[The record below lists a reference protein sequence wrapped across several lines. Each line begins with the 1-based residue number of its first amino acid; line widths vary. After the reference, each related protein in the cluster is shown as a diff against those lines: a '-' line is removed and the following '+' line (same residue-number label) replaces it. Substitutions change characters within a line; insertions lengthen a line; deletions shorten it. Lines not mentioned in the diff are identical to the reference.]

1 MAIKKKVTYSVSY
14 TAGTD
19 TLTTKLNSLLQDI
32 VTLILTHNSGL
43 TVLDTITVGSARW
56 TGAPL
61 YDTYNSKLYASDY
74 QNRHY
79 ESDVIFIGTNEDNI
93 CLSVGFFDGCLV
105 VAMNMTP
112 KVEAEY
118 VADWTTVYNVNA
130 TTYLPFYATGK
141 QSRWFKNVQGN
152 AGRYCIPYR
161 IINNAISI
169 SILYWNTEYSRGYSF
184 INGAGESDGT
194 DLVIFPTDEGGSQSG
209 LGAAIWT
216 WGRLNA
222 SGSNY
227 YNGLRRAQIAAFSFA
242 ENLSDNKPAALPY
255 STANTLPNETQQALI
270 NARNDIR
277 LWYSVQNNAQNGSYS
292 YANFFCW
299 HALCG
304 TDGRA
309 LTTGGEPA
317 ANTPLLWGQV
327 NSGMDVSAP
336 TGAQNPVPDNTN
348 NRVGVSPLCLG
359 YNLPRLSAGQAYI
372 RKMRIPGWN
381 PECKG
386 EIYLLWAPVLTAYQS
401 GDIVEVGS
409 KSYAIITEGAV
420 AWAARVS

>member
-19 TLTTKLNSLLQDI
+19 TLSTKLNGLLQDI
-32 VTLILTHNSGL
+32 VTLILSQNTGL

-61 YDTYNSKLYASDY
+61 YDTRPSNLYSSDY
-74 QNRHY
+74 NGRHY
-79 ESDVIFIGTNEDNI
+79 ESDVIFIGTNENNV

-118 VADWTTVYNVNA
+118 VAAWTAYRLSSM
-130 TTYLPFYATGK
+130 LPFYATGK
-141 QSRWFKNVQGN
+141 QSRWFKTVQAN

-161 IINNAISI
+161 IINNTISM
-169 SILYWNTEYSRGYSF
+169 SILFWNTEYSRGYSF

-194 DLVIFPTDEGGSQSG
+194 DLVIFPTEEGGGQTG
-209 LGAAIWT
+209 IGAAIWT
-216 WGRLNA
+216 WGTANH
-222 SGSNY
+222 SGTTY
-227 YNGLRRAQIAAFSFA
+227 YNTTRRNQVTAFSFA
-242 ENLSDNKPAALPY
+242 ENLSENKPVTINYTANQYPIPDTDQQQIINACYDIRNWSNANNNQAQGTAQNALFQGWHSLCGGSGDDTGGGSYTDPPFLWDRVNYALP
-255 STANTLPNETQQALI
+255 ANVSLPTLTGNHDGASALI
-270 NARNDIR
+270 
-277 LWYSVQNNAQNGSYS
+277 LS
-292 YANFFCW
+292 
-299 HALCG
+299 
-304 TDGRA
+304 
-309 LTTGGEPA
+309 
-317 ANTPLLWGQV
+317 
-327 NSGMDVSAP
+327 
-336 TGAQNPVPDNTN
+336 
-348 NRVGVSPLCLG
+348 
-359 YNLPRLSAGQAYI
+359 YNLPHLNAGQAYI

-381 PECKG
+381 PDCKG